1 MAAERETPFIDQK
14 ELSEKVT
21 ECGLDKDD
29 MIEVLTSYADLEQD
43 FLLAK
48 KEREARFL
56 SLSEASCRYS
66 GHSHQLTRIKWNYR
80 TIFLLVFLIIVLLVI
95 MFNIYI
101 HLIFP

>member
-56 SLSEASCRYS
+56 SLSEASC
-66 GHSHQLTRIKWNYR
+66 HSHQVVRIKWNSR
-80 TIFLLVFLIIVLLVI
+80 TIFLLVFLIIVFLVI

-101 HLIFP
+101 YLIFP